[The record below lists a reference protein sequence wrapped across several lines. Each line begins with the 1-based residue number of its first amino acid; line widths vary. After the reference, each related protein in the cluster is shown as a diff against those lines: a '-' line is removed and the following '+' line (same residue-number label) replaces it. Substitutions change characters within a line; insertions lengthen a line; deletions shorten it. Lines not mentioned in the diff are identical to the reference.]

1 MSALTLRDARGPFT
15 ELVEW
20 LESPLAV
27 FRPVGLNYLR
37 VEDYVKDGTYVLRA
51 ELPGVDPE
59 KDIDVTLSHGA
70 LTVRADRH
78 DTTEGRHRSEFRYGA
93 FVRSIA
99 LPADADEKHVQA
111 VYDNGVLEVT
121 VGLKEKAKEDE
132 KPQRKIPVMLNKHIT
147 PS

>member
-1 MSALTLRDARGPFT
+1 MSVLTLRDARGPFA

-20 LESPLAV
+20 LDAPRTA

-37 VEDYVKDGTYVLRA
+37 VEDYVKDGSYVLRA
-51 ELPGVDPE
+51 EIPGVDPE
-59 KDIDVTLSHGA
+59 KDIDVTLLHGV
-70 LTVRADRH
+70 LTVKAERH
-78 DTTEGRHRSEFRYGA
+78 DKTEGKHRSEFRYGT

-99 LPADADEKHVQA
+99 LPADVDEKHIQA

-121 VGLKEKAKEDE
+121 VGLKDKAKEDE
-132 KPQRKIPVMLNKHIT
+132 KAQRKIPIMLNRHID